1 MDRLRRLVCLM
12 VDRPFLVDLPFLVAR
27 PYLEDLPFLVARPYL
42 EDLPCLVDRPY
53 LVGRL
58 LVGFEERTMSCQ

>member
-12 VDRPFLVDLPFLVAR
+12 VDRPFLV
-27 PYLEDLPFLVARPYL
+27 DLPFLVARPYL